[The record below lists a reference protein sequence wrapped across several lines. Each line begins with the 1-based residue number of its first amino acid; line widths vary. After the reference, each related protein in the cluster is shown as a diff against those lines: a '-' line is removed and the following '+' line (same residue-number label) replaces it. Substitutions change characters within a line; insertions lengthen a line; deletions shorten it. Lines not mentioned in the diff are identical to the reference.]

1 MDMNFEQARFNMIE
15 QQIRPWDVLDQQ
27 VLDLLVKIP
36 REEFVPAHLRALAFT
51 DTALPLGKGVK
62 MMEPK
67 LEGRLLQALAIQ
79 PTDKALEIGTGSGY
93 LTALLAGLARKV
105 ISVEIDETL
114 HADAKARLEQ
124 HQINNVNL
132 HLGNAANGWNSE
144 RPYDVIAVTG
154 SVTSIPQG
162 LKDNMEV
169 GGRMFIVVGKAV
181 PMQGLLVQRLSFNE
195 WRETVL
201 FETSLPPLQGLTQEE
216 KFVF

>member
-1 MDMNFEQARFNMIE
+1 MDMNIEQARFNMIE

-27 VLDLLVKIP
+27 VLDLLIRIP
-36 REEFVPAHLRALAFT
+36 REEFVPSHLRALAFT

-79 PTDKALEIGTGSGY
+79 PTDKALEIGSGSGY

-105 ISVEIDETL
+105 VSVEIDEAL
-114 HADAKARLEQ
+114 HSAAKARLEQ

-132 HLGNAANGWNSE
+132 HLGDAANGWNAE

-154 SVTSIPQG
+154 SVASIPQG

-169 GGRMFIVVGKAV
+169 GGRMFIVVGKAP
-181 PMQGLLVQRLSFNE
+181 PMQAILVQRLSFNE

-201 FETSLPPLQGLTQEE
+201 FETSLPPLQGLAQEE